1 MRTHD
6 AFKTRMFAQVL
17 QIRKYKKILE
27 KQGRK
32 LSIDEAAIEWINH
45 YAASFPSLESHQ

>member
-6 AFKTRMFAQVL
+6 AFKTRMLAQVL
-17 QIRKYKKILE
+17 QIRKYKEVLE

-32 LSIDEAAIEWINH
+32 LSIDEAAIEWISR
-45 YAASFPSLESHQ
+45 YAADFPSLESSQ